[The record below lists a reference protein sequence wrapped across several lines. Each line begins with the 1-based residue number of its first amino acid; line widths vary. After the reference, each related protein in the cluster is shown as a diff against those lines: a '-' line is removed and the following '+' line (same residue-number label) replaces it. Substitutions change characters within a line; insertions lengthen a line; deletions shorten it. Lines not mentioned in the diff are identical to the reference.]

1 MLILNETHLKGQRA
15 CRHIVFSIQRPPV
28 MSVPDVVAVNQSDT
42 TPPVPTTNTDAAK
55 RHQEARDLLSGYLNR
70 RMRVFLSDGR
80 VIIGNF
86 LCTDRDS
93 NLVLGNCEEYLS
105 QDDLSKY

>member
-1 MLILNETHLKGQRA
+1 MKLTSQRSEGMKA
-15 CRHIVFSIQRPPV
+15 EFSIQRPPV
-28 MSVPDVVAVNQSDT
+28 MSALDAVAVNQADT
-42 TPPVPTTNTDAAK
+42 TPSVPTTNTDAAK

-93 NLVLGNCEEYLS
+93 NLVLGNCGEYLC
-105 QDDLSKY
+105 QDDLSE